1 MSVIGGLNKSEI
13 RIGTLD
19 QTEVIGA
26 ALFGPLTATLPTAA
40 EMDVTEGYTGIGYLV
55 EDGFTVALGQTTTA
69 IREHN
74 LGNVRVISNG
84 DEKSITIVAMQT
96 NADNL
101 KIMVGDDH
109 VTETAATSTHGK
121 IVKADFGNWVGK
133 EGRLQ
138 IRLKDGDAYG
148 VWCIPVAQLAEV
160 AEVEVNASG
169 VMGWSMKFIAMDNP
183 DGPDIFFISDD
194 GQVSA

>member
-26 ALFGPLTATLPTAA
+26 ALFGPIGATLPTMA
-40 EMDVTEGYTGIGYLV
+40 EMDVTTNYVGIGYLV
-55 EDGFTVALGQTTTA
+55 EDGFTVAVGQSSTA

-74 LGNVRVISNG
+74 LGNVRLISNG

-96 NADNL
+96 NAENFR
-101 KIMVGDDH
+101 IMLGTAH
-109 VTETAATSTHGK
+109 VAETAATTTHGK
-121 IVKADFGNWVGK
+121 VVQADFGNWVGS
-133 EGRLQ
+133 EGVLQ
-138 IRLKDGDAYG
+138 VRLKDGNAYG
-148 VWCIPVAQLAEV
+148 VWCIPHAQVMEV

-169 VMGWSMKFIAMDNP
+169 VMGWSMKFVAMANP
-183 DGPDIFFISDD
+183 DGPDMFYLSDD